1 VTASTERSSRART
14 QESRRRRGAP
24 RLRRFDWLG
33 IGLPALIAYVP
44 LLLTHRGMV
53 GADTKTYLHL
63 DPSKLL
69 SEAAYVWNN
78 DVGLGSVTHQNIGY
92 LWPMGPWF
100 WFFETIGVPDWVA
113 QRLWTGTLIFAAGMG
128 VRFLLRT
135 LGWGTIPARRGGV
148 LVATLA
154 YMLSPYLLN
163 YTARI
168 SVLLLPW
175 CALPWLIAFTARS
188 LRRGGWLDPALFALV
203 VLTVGGVNATALLL
217 IGLGPPLWLAH
228 AVIVDREASPKAALV
243 TAAKLGGLTV
253 LVSVWWAVALW
264 AQGKYGLPVIRYT
277 ETYQVVADA
286 STAPEV
292 LRGLGYWFFYGTDKL
307 GPWIEPSETYTTS
320 LFFLGL
326 SYLIPLL
333 AMLMAAFLRWRYRAF
348 FLTLV
353 LVGGLASIAGHPW
366 DHPSVLG
373 SIFKDFTRTDAGLS
387 LRSTPRAVPLLALG
401 LSVCLGAG
409 VAALGRRLPRL
420 AVPATVVVA
429 ALVVANLPTL
439 WNGQMI
445 ADNLERPEDIPAYWH
460 EAADYLTATDDGTRA
475 FEVPGADFASYR
487 WGNTVDPVTPG
498 LTERQYVAKELFL
511 WGTAPSANLLMAVDH
526 RMHEQSLDPEA
537 IAPVARLMGVGSIV
551 LRSDLKYERYR
562 LARPRPTWEL
572 FGRTPGISLAA
583 TFGSDAPNAAGPE
596 LPLIDE
602 IELATGAPTEDPP
615 AVAIFDVD
623 DPLQPIRTQPAD
635 RPLVLSGDGDGVVDL
650 ASIGALHPEQAL
662 FYSASFTDEPDTL
675 QAMLSE
681 GADLVVTD
689 TNRKQARSWGT
700 LRETVGYTEQ
710 AGEEPLKYKPGDQR
724 LEVFPGASDDAYTV
738 TEQLGGVKVLAT
750 DYGNVGTLT
759 ANDRPALAMDGDP
772 LTAWRVA
779 DRGDPRGERLVI
791 RADEPVTTDHI
802 DLLQPQNGV
811 RTRWLTKVRLTFDG
825 RDPIDL
831 DLGDES
837 LAPPGQRVDI
847 GQRTFSTL
855 EIEVLE
861 DSAGRRPRYDT
872 ESGVGFAEVRVGDL
886 RVREVVRPPVDLV
899 DAAGSDSIGHRLTYL
914 FTRLRNNPAEPV
926 RSDTEV
932 NLVRVVDVPAARA
945 FAIAGEARL
954 EGEAADD
961 VLDAVLGVPGAAF
974 GGVTVIA
981 SDSLPGD
988 LQARGRSAIDGDP
1001 ATAWSTPFGG
1011 TTGQWVDVTLP
1022 GAATVDRMDLK
1033 LVADGRHSVPTRLT
1047 ITADGDPARSRTIDV
1062 PAVVDGP
1069 EPGDVASAP
1078 VTFEALS
1085 GSRFRVTIDEV
1096 RTVESTDWHTK
1107 NPIAMP
1113 AAVAEL
1119 GLPGV
1124 QAPPIPTTID
1134 TGCRSDLVSV
1144 DATPVPVRVSGS
1156 TADALLRRPLGVTA
1170 CDTGSFSLGTG
1181 QHEMRT
1187 ALGRNVGIS
1196 IDRVALA
1203 SERGGSALDP
1213 AALQVPVVEA
1223 DEPVD
1228 LTGRGGSS
1236 FDLTV
1241 AESDDARWLTL
1252 GQSWSP
1258 GWRASV
1264 DGHDLGAPVVIDGY
1278 ANGWLLDPADL
1289 GPGPHEVHIEWAPQR
1304 VVWWAIAVSAVAIL
1318 LCLALIV
1325 VSLRRGSASRR
1336 GAATDRPLTDD
1347 AEAATRSD
1355 HRALPIDPE
1364 MSSRPWAH
1372 RIRLGAPEQ
1381 ASRRA
1386 SGVAVLVLAV
1396 LMALNV
1402 PRRPVEL
1409 VMVATVLVASWL
1421 AFRSPRGR
1429 GVLGLLAVI
1438 AYAGAAAYIVVSQ
1451 WRRGYPSDFEW
1462 PQMFLRV
1469 HVLGLAAIFLLFA
1482 EGVRDV
1488 IVRRRARPSD
1498 RSPGGAL

>member
-1 VTASTERSSRART
+1 VTASLDRSSRTRSE
-14 QESRRRRGAP
+14 QPRRRG
-24 RLRRFDWLG
+24 LRRVDWVG
-33 IGLPALIAYVP
+33 IGLPAFIAYVP

-69 SEAAYVWNN
+69 SEAAYVWNS

-100 WFFETIGVPDWVA
+100 WFFETIGVPDWIA

-163 YTARI
+163 YSARI

-175 CALPWLIAFTARS
+175 CALPWLIAFTVRS

-228 AVIVDREASPKAALV
+228 AVLVDREASPRAALV

-264 AQGKYGLPVIRYT
+264 AQGTYGLPVIRYT
-277 ETYQVVADA
+277 ETYQVVAEA

-292 LRGLGYWFFYGTDKL
+292 IRGLGYWFFYGTDKL
-307 GPWIEPSETYTTS
+307 GPWIEPSETYTTT
-320 LFFLGL
+320 LVFLGL

-353 LVGGLASIAGHPW
+353 LVGGLASVAAHPW
-366 DHPSVLG
+366 DDPSVLG

-445 ADNLERPEDIPAYWH
+445 ADNLERPEELPAYWQ
-460 EAADYLTATDDGTRA
+460 EAADLLTATDDGTRA
-475 FEVPGADFASYR
+475 LEVPGADFASYR

-511 WGTAPSANLLMAVDH
+511 WGTAPSANLLMAFDH
-526 RMHEQSLDPEA
+526 RLHEQSIDPEA
-537 IAPVARLMGVGSIV
+537 IAPLAQLMGVGSIV
-551 LRSDLKYERYR
+551 VRSDLKYERYR

-572 FGRTPGISLAA
+572 FNRTPGLSLAA
-583 TFGSDAPNAAGPE
+583 TFGPDDPNLAGPE

-615 AVAIFDVD
+615 AVAIFAVE
-623 DPLQPIRTQPAD
+623 DPLAPIRTQPAT

-650 ASIGALHPEQAL
+650 ASIGGLHPAQAL
-662 FYSASFTDEPDTL
+662 FYSGSFAAEPDTL
-675 QAMLSE
+675 QSMLSD

-710 AGEEPLKYKPGDQR
+710 AGEEPLEYKPGDQR
-724 LEVFPGASDDAYTV
+724 LELFPDATDDAFTV
-738 TEQLGGVKVLAT
+738 TEQLGGVQVLAT

-825 RDPIDL
+825 RDPIDV
-831 DLGDES
+831 DLGDAS
-837 LAPPGQRVDI
+837 LVPPGQRVDI
-847 GQRTFSTL
+847 GARTFSTL

-886 RVREVVRPPVDLV
+886 RVREVVRPPVDLL
-899 DAAGSDSIGHRLTYL
+899 DAAGSESIGHRLTYL

-945 FAIAGEARL
+945 FGIAGQARL
-954 EGEAADD
+954 EGEAPDD
-961 VLDAVLGVPGAAF
+961 VLDALLGAPGAF
-974 GGVTVIA
+974 LGGVTAVA

-988 LQARGRSAIDGDP
+988 LQARGRSAVDGDP
-1001 ATAWSTPFGG
+1001 STAWSTPFAG
-1011 TTGQWVDVTLP
+1011 TTGQWVDITLP
-1022 GAATVDRMDLK
+1022 QPTTVDRMDLR

-1047 ITADGDPARSRTIDV
+1047 ITADGDAARSRTIEV
-1062 PAVVDGP
+1062 PEVADGD
-1069 EPGDVASAP
+1069 EPGDVAAAP
-1078 VTFEALS
+1078 VAFEPLA
-1085 GSRFRVTIDEV
+1085 GTRFRVSIDEV
-1096 RTVESTDWHTK
+1096 RTVETTDWHTK

-1113 AAVAEL
+1113 AAIAEL

-1124 QAPPIPTTID
+1124 QAPPVATTID
-1134 TGCRSDLVSV
+1134 TGCRADLVSV
-1144 DATPVPVRVSGS
+1144 DATPVPVRVTGT
-1156 TADALLRRPLGVTA
+1156 TADALARRPLAVTA
-1170 CDTGSFSLGTG
+1170 CDAGSSTLTAGE
-1181 QHEMRT
+1181 HELRT
-1187 ALGRNVGIS
+1187 ALGRSVGLS
-1196 IDRVALA
+1196 IDRLALS
-1203 SERGGSALDP
+1203 SERGGAPLDP
-1213 AALQVPVVEA
+1213 AVLEVPVVEP
-1223 DEPVD
+1223 DERVD
-1228 LTGRGGSS
+1228 LRGRGEAS
-1236 FDLTV
+1236 FDLV
-1241 AESDDARWLTL
+1241 VPEGDHARWLTL

-1258 GWRASV
+1258 GWRATV
-1264 DGHDLGAPVVIDGY
+1264 DGVDLGEPVVIDGY
-1278 ANGWLLDPADL
+1278 ANGWLLDPEEL
-1289 GPGPHEVHIEWAPQR
+1289 GAGPYEVHVEWAPQK
-1304 VVWWAIAVSAVAIL
+1304 VVWAAIALSAVAIAA
-1318 LCLALIV
+1318 CLVLIV

-1336 GAATDRPLTDD
+1336 GAASDRPLTDD
-1347 AEAATRSD
+1347 AEATTRTD

-1364 MSSRPWAH
+1364 LSSRPWAD

-1386 SGVAVLVLAV
+1386 TAVAVGVLGV
-1396 LMALNV
+1396 LMALTV
-1402 PRRPVEL
+1402 PLKPAEVTML
-1409 VMVATVLVASWL
+1409 VVVLVASWL

-1451 WRRGYPSDFEW
+1451 WRRGYASDFEW
-1462 PQMFLRV
+1462 PQMFSRV

-1488 IVRRRARPSD
+1488 IVRRRARSTD
-1498 RSPGGAL
+1498 SSHGGAQ

>member
-1 VTASTERSSRART
+1 VTTSLDRSSRTRPEE
-14 QESRRRRGAP
+14 QRRRRG
-24 RLRRFDWLG
+24 LRRFDWLG
-33 IGLPALIAYVP
+33 IGLPAFIAYVP
-44 LLLTHRGMV
+44 LLFTHRGMV

-69 SEAAYVWNN
+69 SEAAHVWNS

-100 WFFETIGVPDWVA
+100 WLFETIGVPDWVA
-113 QRLWTGTLIFAAGMG
+113 QRLWTGTVIFAAGMG
-128 VRFLLRT
+128 VRFLVRT

-163 YTARI
+163 YSARI

-175 CALPWLIAFTARS
+175 TALPWLIAFTVRS
-188 LRRGGWLDPALFALV
+188 LRRGGWLDAALFALV

-228 AVIVDREASPKAALV
+228 AVIVDREASPRAALV
-243 TAAKLGGLTV
+243 TAGKLGGLTV

-264 AQGKYGLPVIRYT
+264 AQGTFGLPVIRYT
-277 ETYQVVADA
+277 ETYQVVAEA

-307 GPWIEPSETYTTS
+307 GPWIEPSETYTTT
-320 LFFLGL
+320 LVFLGL

-348 FLTLV
+348 FLALV
-353 LVGGLASIAGHPW
+353 LVGALASVAAHPW
-366 DHPSVLG
+366 DQASLLG
-373 SIFKDFTRTDAGLS
+373 SVFKDFTRTDAGLS

-401 LSVCLGAG
+401 LSICLGAG

-420 AVPATVVVA
+420 ALPATLVVC

-445 ADNLERPEDIPAYWH
+445 ADNLERAEDVPAYWH
-460 EAADYLTATDDGTRA
+460 EAADFLTATDDGTRA
-475 FEVPGADFASYR
+475 LEVPGADFASYR

-511 WGTAPSANLLMAVDH
+511 WGTAPSANLLMAFDH
-526 RMHEQSLDPEA
+526 RLHEQSLDPEA
-537 IAPVARLMGVGSIV
+537 VAPMAQLMGVGSIV

-572 FGRTPGISLAA
+572 FGRTPGITLAA
-583 TFGSDAPNAAGPE
+583 TFGSDEPNLAGPE

-615 AVAIFDVD
+615 AVAIFEVD
-623 DPLQPIRTQPAD
+623 DPLAPIRTQPAT

-650 ASIGALHPEQAL
+650 ASIGGLHPAQAL
-662 FYSASFTDEPDTL
+662 FYSASFAAQPDTL
-675 QAMLSE
+675 QSMLSE

-724 LEVFPGASDDAYTV
+724 LELFPDATDDAFTV
-738 TEQLGGVKVLAT
+738 TEQLGGVQVLAT

-791 RADEPVTTDHI
+791 RADEPVTTDRVE
-802 DLLQPQNGV
+802 LLQPQNGV

-825 RDPIDL
+825 GDPMDV
-831 DLGDES
+831 DLGDAS
-837 LAPPGQRVDI
+837 LVPPGQQVAFAE
-847 GQRTFSTL
+847 RTFSTL

-886 RVREVVRPPVDLV
+886 RVREVVRPPVDLL
-899 DAAGSDSIGHRLTYL
+899 DAAGSGSIAHRLTFL

-932 NLVRVVDVPAARA
+932 NLVRVVHVPATRS
-945 FAIAGEARL
+945 FHVAGEARL

-961 VLDAVLGVPGAAF
+961 VLDAVLGAPGALF
-974 GGVTVIA
+974 GGVTAVA

-988 LQARGRSAIDGDP
+988 LQARGRSAIDGD
-1001 ATAWSTPFGG
+1001 ASTAWSTPFAV
-1011 TTGQWVDVTLP
+1011 TTGQWVDIALP
-1022 GAATVDRMDLK
+1022 GATVIDRLDLQ

-1047 ITADGDPARSRTIDV
+1047 LTADGDPARTRTIAV
-1062 PAVVDGP
+1062 PAVADGD
-1069 EPGDVASAP
+1069 EPGDVAAAP
-1078 VTFEALS
+1078 VTFEPLS
-1085 GSRFRVTIDEV
+1085 GSRFRITIDEV
-1096 RTVESTDWHTK
+1096 RPVETTDWHTK

-1113 AAVAEL
+1113 AAIAEL
-1119 GLPGV
+1119 GMPGV
-1124 QAPPIPTTID
+1124 QAPPIPATID
-1134 TGCRSDLVSV
+1134 TGCRADLVSV
-1144 DATPVPVRVSGS
+1144 DATPVPVRITGT
-1156 TADALLRRPLGVTA
+1156 TAEALLRRPLAVTA
-1170 CDTGSFSLGTG
+1170 CDAGSFALDAG
-1181 QHEMRT
+1181 QHELRT

-1196 IDRVALA
+1196 VDRLALS
-1203 SERGGSALDP
+1203 SERGGAPLDP
-1213 AALQVPVVEA
+1213 AALRVPVVEA
-1223 DEPVD
+1223 DEPVE
-1228 LTGRGGSS
+1228 LTGQGQTS
-1236 FDLTV
+1236 FDLV
-1241 AESDDARWLTL
+1241 VPEADAARWLTL

-1258 GWRASV
+1258 GWRATV
-1264 DGHDLGAPVVIDGY
+1264 DGKDLGEPVVIDGY
-1278 ANGWLLDPADL
+1278 ANGWLLDPAEL
-1289 GPGPHEVHIEWAPQR
+1289 GPGPHEVHIEWTPQR
-1304 VVWWAIAVSAVAIL
+1304 VVWLAIALSAAAIA
-1318 LCLALIV
+1318 LCLVLIV

-1336 GAATDRPLTDD
+1336 GAANDRPLTDD
-1347 AEAATRSD
+1347 AEATMRSD
-1355 HRALPIDPE
+1355 HRALPMDPE
-1364 MSSRPWAH
+1364 LSSRPWAD

-1386 SGVAVLVLAV
+1386 TAVAVALLAALMVLT
-1396 LMALNV
+1396 V
-1402 PRRPVEL
+1402 PPRPAETT
-1409 VMVATVLVASWL
+1409 MVVVVLVASWL

-1469 HVLGLAAIFLLFA
+1469 HVLGLAAVFLLFA

-1498 RSPGGAL
+1498 NSPGGSP